1 MSFPSTIRFLSP
13 NGNAATITANGRQY
27 SVAAGGTVDVPF
39 ADAIILAA
47 NGWPQFEGS
56 GTTAQRPA
64 NPHFVQKYLD
74 TTLAVTVVWD
84 GAKWRNPA
92 TGVAV

>member
-1 MSFPSTIRFLSP
+1 MTIPINVRFLSP
-13 NGNAATITANGRQY
+13 NGNAATLMANGRQY
-27 SVAAGGTVDVPF
+27 SIAAGGTVDAPLG
-39 ADAIILAA
+39 DAQILAA
-47 NGWPQFEGS
+47 NGWPRVEGS

-64 NPHFVQKYLD
+64 TPSFTQKFLD
-74 TTLAVTVVWD
+74 TTVGLIVVWD